1 MGSKWDSNYIPLKII
16 CVGRGLVDEHNI
28 TIGKV
33 YETSLTFTGSDET
46 HYYIIINDY
55 GIEYYY
61 PTKYF
66 KKLSEYRECVID
78 EILL

>member
-1 MGSKWDSNYIPLKII
+1 MWSKWDSNHIPLKII
-16 CVGRGLVDEHNI
+16 CVGRGLEDGHNI

-33 YETSLTFTGSDET
+33 YETSLTFTCLDGT
-46 HYYIIINDY
+46 LYYIIINDY

-66 KKLSEYRECVID
+66 KKLSEYREYVID